1 MPEVETMDQPDMTAH
16 PGSATLTAPGDRIG
30 LSNEW
35 HARPNISLAAPFR
48 CTHIIELHGKR
59 TAQDTHDELGGL
71 CALYSQSPPAPGSRY
86 HILNAGS
93 CLLKW
98 ENHTEA
104 TSHTLLVSGNGQPPF
119 GEAALDFLESTQRG
133 TLLEN
138 MFVGVQ
144 VEVLQ
149 DQDPMDPHGY
159 ELAKSLLGAPEVYG
173 GWMAGSTAVVW
184 SSFRLDARGFIR
196 LVILDRGMEEEQL
209 ARLLQRLLD
218 MESYRML
225 AMKALPSARE
235 VMTALQAL
243 EPQLDAV
250 MHGLARHNDAA
261 AREIAL
267 QQITDIAAR
276 VEQLASAHATRFGG
290 ARAYAEIVERRA
302 EEVREEILDN
312 HQRYTNF
319 LQRALTPAMR
329 TCEAAERRTQEVAQR
344 VNRAANLLTTMVDME
359 QTRQSNGILESMVDR
374 ANTQLHLQQAVE
386 GFSIF
391 AISYYAV
398 GMIKYVLEA
407 AKGLGA
413 PVDSTIVSGVSAP
426 IIFALVYISVRA
438 VRRRLLVGQ

>member
-16 PGSATLTAPGDRIG
+16 PGNATLSAPGDRIG

-119 GEAALDFLESTQRG
+119 GESALDFLESTQRG

-149 DQDPMDPHGY
+149 EQDSTDPHGY

-196 LVILDRGMEEEQL
+196 LVILDRGMEEQL

-250 MHGLARHNDAA
+250 MHDLARHNDAA

-413 PVDSTIVSGVSAP
+413 PVDSAIVSGVSAP